1 VPPGSGGSGTEKG
14 QIVDGRSDAPPP
26 RFSDEH
32 RVASIIKKTV
42 ITDTS
47 QVELTLAALLADY
60 YV

>member
-1 VPPGSGGSGTEKG
+1 MSFAWL
-14 QIVDGRSDAPPP
+14 QIAATFLPACAAAPPP

-32 RVASIIKKTV
+32 RVASIIKKAV

-60 YV
+60 YA